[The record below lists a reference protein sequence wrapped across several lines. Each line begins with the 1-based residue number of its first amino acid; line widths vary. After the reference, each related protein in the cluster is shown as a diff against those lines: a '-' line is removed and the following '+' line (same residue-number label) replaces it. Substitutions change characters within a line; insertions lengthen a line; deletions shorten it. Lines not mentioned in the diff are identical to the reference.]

1 MQTNDMRC
9 DRHLLQ
15 NHAPAT
21 FAHFDPLSARQ
32 NSPIFGA
39 AVAVIALTRPTFTMA
54 ERCMRTNLS
63 DRVGERVA

>member
-39 AVAVIALTRPTFTMA
+39 AVAGDCFNAADIHDG
-54 ERCMRTNLS
+54 RTVYAN
-63 DRVGERVA
+63 EPF